1 MSKKGLSAA
10 ISQGDKLVVSLQ
22 KYLEALYINA
32 VDQSGIKK
40 ND

>member
-10 ISQGDKLVVSLQ
+10 LYQGDKLFESLQ

-32 VDQSGIKK
+32 VDQAGIKIT
-40 ND
+40 